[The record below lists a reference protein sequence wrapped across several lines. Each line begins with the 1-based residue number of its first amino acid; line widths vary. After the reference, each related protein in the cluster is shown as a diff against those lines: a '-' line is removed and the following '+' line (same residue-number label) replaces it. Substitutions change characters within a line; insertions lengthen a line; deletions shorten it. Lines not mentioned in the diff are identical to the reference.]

1 MSQLDDLIQRV
12 IAIQT
17 ARNWKQ
23 FHAPK
28 NVAIALV
35 AEAAELVAHYR
46 FSDEASNRDDLS
58 DEAGDVFYNF
68 LLYCHE
74 AGIDPMAAIEHTL
87 AKIDEKYPIEK
98 SKGNQLKYTEHID

>member
-1 MSQLDDLIQRV
+1 MSQLEDLTKKVIDIQ
-12 IAIQT
+12 A
-17 ARNWKQ
+17 ARDWKQ

-46 FSDEASNRDDLS
+46 FEEDPPVSEKLA

-74 AGIDPMAAIEHTL
+74 AGIDPKAAIEHTF
-87 AKIDEKYPIEK
+87 AKIDLKYSVEK
-98 SKGNQLKYTEHID
+98 SYGRAVKYDRLNE

>member
-1 MSQLDDLIQRV
+1 VGQLEDLTEKIIEIQ
-12 IAIQT
+12 Q
-17 ARNWKQ
+17 ARDWKQ

-28 NVAIALV
+28 NIAIALV

-46 FSDEASNRDDLS
+46 FEDDPPVSEKLA

-74 AGIDPMAAIEHTL
+74 AGIDPEAAIKHTF
-87 AKIDEKYPIEK
+87 AKIDLKYPVNKAHGRPEKYDRLAE
-98 SKGNQLKYTEHID
+98 

>member
-1 MSQLDDLIQRV
+1 MSQLSDLTDRI
-12 IAIQT
+12 IAVQN
-17 ARNWKQ
+17 ARDWKQ

-46 FSDEASNRDDLS
+46 FDDDPDKPEKLA

-68 LLYCHE
+68 LLFCHE
-74 AGIDPMAAIEHTL
+74 AGIDPVAALEHTL
-87 AKIDEKYPIEK
+87 EKIEEKYPVHK
-98 SKGNQLKYTEHID
+98 AKGSSKKYNE

>member
-1 MSQLDDLIQRV
+1 MSQIDDLTKKVIEIQSERD
-12 IAIQT
+12 
-17 ARNWKQ
+17 WKQ

-46 FSDEASNRDDLS
+46 FEDNPPVSEQLA

-74 AGIDPMAAIEHTL
+74 AGIDPVAAIEHTF
-87 AKIDEKYPIEK
+87 AKIDLKYPIEK
-98 SKGNQLKYTEHID
+98 SHGRAEKYDRLNE

>member
-1 MSQLDDLIQRV
+1 MSQLSELTEKIIDVQE
-12 IAIQT
+12 
-17 ARNWKQ
+17 ARDWKQ

-35 AEAAELVAHYR
+35 AEAAELLAHYR
-46 FSDEASNRDDLS
+46 FSDSAANQDDLF

-74 AGIDPMAAIEHTL
+74 ANIDPKLALEHTL
-87 AKIDEKYPIEK
+87 SKVELKYPVHK
-98 SKGNQLKYTEHID
+98 AKGSAKKYNE